1 MASIKRKIKRRMQR
15 IANDN
20 VKLRPY
26 IRGFITW
33 YERCRYRL
41 ETWNL
46 RTDEKVVVF
55 CSFQGASYSDNPRA
69 LFEYMMRRG
78 DFEGWTFVWGFKK
91 KNLSA
96 GRRQLRKLK
105 NRIVGE
111 IYNAEQGLGTADSEE
126 EEEPADFQDETEA
139 WENPEADAVPFDEEE
154 ARIAER
160 KAEICGRLPNVVSVI
175 YNSKSWRRYVG
186 LAKYWI
192 FNFKID
198 DSLSPRRDQIF
209 LQTWHGTPLKRLGFD
224 LEHFDNA
231 LNTQEGIKKRY
242 ELEVKKF
249 TWFISPSPFST
260 EKFKSAWRMEDFGR
274 GDIILEEGY
283 PRNDIL
289 INYTQEKAES
299 VKRRILGYYYPP
311 YEQLVKRRTIVLYAP
326 TYRSD
331 QHTTGVG
338 YTYKAEIDFDR
349 LRRDLGEDF
358 IILFRA
364 HYFVASKFNF
374 SKYSGFVY
382 NVSKVQD
389 INDLYLISDILVTD
403 YSSSMFDYANL
414 RRPMIFYMYDLE
426 HYRDESNGFY
436 FDPEEELPG
445 PIVRTEDE
453 LVDALRRAVPE
464 FTYDEKYRRFN
475 EKFDPYD
482 DGHVCE
488 RVVGRVFRFQS

>member
-1 MASIKRKIKRRMQR
+1 MQR

-20 VKLRPY
+20 VTFRPY

-33 YERCRYRL
+33 YEKCRYHL
-41 ETWNL
+41 ETWDL
-46 RTDEKVVVF
+46 KTDEKIVVF

-69 LFEYMMRRG
+69 LFEYMIRRS
-78 DFEGWTFVWGFKK
+78 DFEGWTFVWGFAK
-91 KNLSA
+91 KNLSV
-96 GRRQLRKLK
+96 GKRELQRLE
-105 NRIVGE
+105 NCIVDE
-111 IYNAEQGLGTADSEE
+111 IYNADQGFETADPEE
-126 EEEPADFQDETEA
+126 EDTAVLQDGEEV
-139 WENPEADAVPFDEEE
+139 WENTETAGVRSDEEKS
-154 ARIAER
+154 RMAER
-160 KAEICGRLPNVVSVI
+160 KEAIRNTLPKVVPVI

-198 DSLSPRRDQIF
+198 DSLSPRGDQIF

-242 ELEVKKF
+242 ELEVQKF

-260 EKFKSAWRMEDFGR
+260 EKFKSAWRMEDFGK

-289 INYTQEKAES
+289 INYTQEKVES

-311 YEQLVKRRTIVLYAP
+311 YEQFVKRRTIVLYAP
-326 TYRSD
+326 TYRPN

-338 YTYKAEIDFDR
+338 YTYKTEIDFDR
-349 LRRDLGEDF
+349 LRGELGEDF

-364 HYFVASKFNF
+364 HYFVASKFDF
-374 SKYSGFVY
+374 GKYSGFVY
-382 NVSKVQD
+382 NVSKEQD

-414 RRPMIFYMYDLE
+414 KRPMIFYMYDLE

-453 LVDALRRAVPE
+453 LVDAIRRAVPE
-464 FTYDEKYRRFN
+464 FTYDVKYRHFN
-475 EKFDPYD
+475 EKFDPHD
-482 DGHVCE
+482 DGRVCE
-488 RVVGRVFRFQS
+488 RVIEQVFDLSGTGSPQERQILQ